1 MPVFVSVCIK
11 TSGLD
16 WMKFDPSAV
25 SVRYLLPFVNFGGG
39 REKTDENLSE
49 LDSKWKAH
57 LAGPRRRPKQ
67 HALLVIIESDFVVLP
82 SDSYFIF

>member
-1 MPVFVSVCIK
+1 MSVCGSVCLSVTLLGDKRASLSDETVSSSAIIK

-39 REKTDENLSE
+39 RE
-49 LDSKWKAH
+49 
-57 LAGPRRRPKQ
+57 
-67 HALLVIIESDFVVLP
+67 
-82 SDSYFIF
+82 

>member
-1 MPVFVSVCIK
+1 MRLFPHQPFIK

-16 WMKFDPSAV
+16 WMKFDPFAA

-57 LAGPRRRPKQ
+57 LAQGGGRNNMP
-67 HALLVIIESDFVVLP
+67 
-82 SDSYFIF
+82 Y